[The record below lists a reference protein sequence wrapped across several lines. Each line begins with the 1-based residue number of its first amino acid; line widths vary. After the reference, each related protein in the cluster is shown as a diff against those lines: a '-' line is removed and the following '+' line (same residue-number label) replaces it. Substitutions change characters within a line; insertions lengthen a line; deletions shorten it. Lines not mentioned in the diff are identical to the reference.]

1 MRKWLLG
8 LGFLA
13 LMGAPAVEAQS
24 GSSVA
29 FYYRLC
35 QSPDVMDGFACD
47 QYFLGVYSGLM
58 GSAVKTRQFPFC
70 GVVNAGQIKTAF
82 MEMASAADPETL
94 KHDMMPF
101 MLAAI
106 DRKFSC

>member
-13 LMGAPAVEAQS
+13 LMGTPAVEAQS
-24 GSSVA
+24 GSSAA

-47 QYFLGVYSGLM
+47 QYFVGVYAGIM
-58 GSAVKTRQFPFC
+58 GSAIKTRQFPFC
-70 GVVNAGQIKTAF
+70 GVVNAGQVKSAF
-82 MEMASAADPETL
+82 LEMASVADSDALKNDMTPFIIAAL
-94 KHDMMPF
+94 S
-101 MLAAI
+101 
-106 DRKFSC
+106 RKFTC

>member
-47 QYFLGVYSGLM
+47 QYFVGVYTGIM
-58 GSAVKTRQFPFC
+58 AATIKTRQIPFC
-70 GVVNAGQIKTAF
+70 GVINAGQIRTAF
-82 MEMASAADPETL
+82 MEMAAATDQETL
-94 KHDMMPF
+94 KLDAAPF
-101 MLAAI
+101 TLAALNQ
-106 DRKFSC
+106 KYAC